1 MKKIFTLLF
10 SLGIISVSFAQSGH
24 YGSRQESRDV
34 VLGRPSDNHNAPV
47 YGNRNSQVY
56 GNNTGWDNRGKAS
69 RIEQI
74 RREYDMRIQSV
85 QRDRFLRN
93 GEKRREIRQ
102 LENQRDNEIRSIEN
116 SWSNRNVYDRRY

>member
-1 MKKIFTLLF
+1 MKKIFTLF
-10 SLGIISVSFAQSGH
+10 FALGIISVSFAQGGH

-34 VLGRPSDNHNAPV
+34 VLGRPADNHNAPV
-47 YGNRNSQVY
+47 YDNRNIQVY
-56 GNNTGWDNRGKAS
+56 GNGSAWDSRGKGS

-74 RREYDMRIQSV
+74 RREYDMRIESV

-102 LENQRDNEIRSIEN
+102 LENQRDNEIRAAEN